1 MAYRG
6 GVSPPSPASSGE
18 PARPAEPRLT
28 RADLASW
35 LSGPGSV
42 RPPTRPDGTEWAY
55 PGERLGLPEQGTGAV
70 ARFGRRTGALAVD
83 WVASLLLVRL
93 FLPGLDYGSPQS
105 SFATLGVF
113 AAQVALFTWL
123 SGSSFGQRLF
133 ALQVVRLDGR
143 GAPGLLR
150 ALGRTLLL
158 CLVVPPLVWD
168 RDQRG
173 LHDRWMGTILL
184 RSG

>member
-1 MAYRG
+1 
-6 GVSPPSPASSGE
+6 VSSTPPPPGSPHGE
-18 PARPAEPRLT
+18 PARPPDRLT
-28 RADLASW
+28 RADVASW

-42 RPPTRPDGTEWAY
+42 RPLTRPDGTAWEY
-55 PGERLGLPEQGTGAV
+55 PGERLGLPEEGSGSI
-70 ARFGRRTGALAVD
+70 ARFGRRAAALLVD
-83 WVASLLLVRL
+83 WFASMLLVRL
-93 FLPGLDYGSPQS
+93 FSPGLDYGSPES
-105 SFATLGVF
+105 SFTTLGIF

-133 ALQVVRLDGR
+133 GLQVVRVDGR

-158 CLVVPPLVWD
+158 CLAVPPLVWD

-173 LHDRWMGTILL
+173 LHDRLVGTVLL
-184 RSG
+184 RG